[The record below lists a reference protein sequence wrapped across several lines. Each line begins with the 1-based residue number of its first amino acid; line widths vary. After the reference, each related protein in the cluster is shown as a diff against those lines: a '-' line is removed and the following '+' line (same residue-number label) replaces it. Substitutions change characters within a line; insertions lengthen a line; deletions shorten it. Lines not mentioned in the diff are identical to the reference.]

1 MKENIIIG
9 ITGSIIGVLVLMTLR
24 IEDATYLGLSFI
36 NCMICICSL
45 FSYRDRPFTVFKINH
60 LFILFF
66 FVFANAVQYSNGSVV
81 SSLDVY
87 LSPSEYRRFQLLVL
101 IILISYNTL
110 YVYFE
115 KGKRRISERKSYGGL
130 ISSNKLL
137 LISLFATVLVILN
150 FRNNPLRLFFRG
162 IEGSWHTVADDTNV
176 MYSLLFSKVLRP
188 LPFACY
194 ILAKTHKKKL
204 GTRLCLLFMMLIS
217 LFPTA
222 LARNAVAMYWLPVV
236 LLTIPVLKKPNV
248 FIISMLV
255 GLLVLFPFFDNFR
268 YYNGSISFAFNF
280 NYLDTMNFDA
290 SQEFMILMKY
300 KIITFGKQLLGTL
313 LFFVPRM
320 FWPGKP
326 LGSGATLAAQQDAFS
341 NISMPFFAEGYIN
354 FGLVGVFLFTIFLSY
369 ISANLDKNYWRSGS
383 TSVKTWYTPFYLV
396 FVGAAIFIM
405 RGDLMS
411 SFAYTLATLFDVWLV
426 MRIAKFKKKRV

>member
-9 ITGSIIGVLVLMTLR
+9 ITGSLIGVLVLMTLG

-36 NCMICICSL
+36 NCIICICSL

-60 LFILFF
+60 LFLLFF
-66 FVFANAVQYSNGSVV
+66 FVFANAVQYSKGSVV
-81 SSLDVY
+81 SSLDMY
-87 LSPSEYRRFQLLVL
+87 LSPSDYRWFQFLVL
-101 IILISYNTL
+101 IILISYNYL

-115 KGKRRISERKSYGGL
+115 KGRRRIKAYSSFGNK

-137 LISLFATVLVILN
+137 LIALFATVVVILKY
-150 FRNNPLRLFFRG
+150 RNNPLYLFFRG
-162 IEGSWHTVADDTNV
+162 IEGSWHSVKDDTNA
-176 MYSLLFSKVLRP
+176 MSALLFSKVLRP

-194 ILAKTHKKKL
+194 IIAKTQKKKL
-204 GTRLCLLFMMLIS
+204 GTRISLLLMMLIS

-236 LLTIPVLKKPNV
+236 LLSIPLLKKPNV
-248 FIISMLV
+248 FIISMLA

-268 YYNGSISFAFNF
+268 YYNGSISLAFNF
-280 NYLDTMNFDA
+280 DYLNSMNFDA

-326 LGSGATLAAQQDAFS
+326 VGSGATLAAQQDAFS

-354 FGLVGVFLFTIFLSY
+354 FGYVGIFLFTVFLAF
-369 ISANLDKNYWRSGS
+369 ISAFLDKNYWNGRDPR
-383 TSVKTWYTPFYLV
+383 VKTWFTPFYLV
-396 FVGAAIFIM
+396 FIGAALFIM

-411 SFAYTLATLFDVWLV
+411 SFSYTLATLFDVWIVTKL
-426 MRIAKFKKKRV
+426 AKIGKKRA